1 VKLFEYGK
9 TYKKSSK
16 SKIIEQNILAGLIS
30 GINSELNIKSEQ
42 KDLTFFDLKGDLIS
56 LFPNLSFKPSIDSS
70 YLDKS
75 CQANIYQDKNIIGYC
90 GEPKKEIYNLFDL
103 KNKVFCFEIMTDKL
117 NNEESIKYS
126 NISIFPKIKRDLT
139 VLIDDK
145 ILGQD
150 IIDAIERK
158 SFNYMINSKISDIF
172 YNEAEFG
179 PSMKSMSFEFIF
191 QDKKGTLTDNTINSE
206 MDKIFSFIK
215 QSFKAKIRT

>member
-1 VKLFEYGK
+1 L
-9 TYKKSSK
+9 
-16 SKIIEQNILAGLIS
+16 
-30 GINSELNIKSEQ
+30 
-42 KDLTFFDLKGDLIS
+42 
-56 LFPNLSFKPSIDSS
+56 
-70 YLDKS
+70 
-75 CQANIYQDKNIIGYC
+75 
-90 GEPKKEIYNLFDL
+90 
-103 KNKVFCFEIMTDKL
+103 
-117 NNEESIKYS
+117 

-206 MDKIFSFIK
+206 MDKILSFIK